1 VAARHEEV
9 AAVAREDDVVHL
21 VVVARAAQ
29 LGLEVRGRE
38 VVPVRL
44 GRAWVGAEKKA
55 GREVRSDAFE
65 RGLEGERGALGL

>member
-1 VAARHEEV
+1 MAARDEEV

-44 GRAWVGAEKKA
+44 RRAWGPWKQTG
-55 GREVRSDAFE
+55 GRKGQE
-65 RGLEGERGALGL
+65 RRI